1 MRSVALP
8 ALIAFGTPR
17 TTSLTPSLKRET
29 RFVATTVPSR
39 TSSSRTLIR
48 SSAVESHAFDV
59 VTARP
64 GGAILLIEPDFLPV
78 AVAEPQEVRAFW
90 DGWLAW
96 SRDKG
101 IDYTIGRSMASRL
114 AALGLEDVSGTAE
127 TAIFNGGSPWA
138 DYWAQTVAELRAAVG
153 SGRVDDSLVNAFL
166 AHCADPAWWTQ
177 TIAFT
182 CVRGRP
188 PPADR
193 IDGEGGYLVD
203 TTTDCGAMVS
213 R

>member
-1 MRSVALP
+1 M
-8 ALIAFGTPR
+8 
-17 TTSLTPSLKRET
+17 
-29 RFVATTVPSR
+29 
-39 TSSSRTLIR
+39 
-48 SSAVESHAFDV
+48 ESHAFDV

-96 SRDKG
+96 SRDEG

-127 TAIFNGGSPWA
+127 TAIFNGSSPWA
-138 DYWAQTVAELRAAVG
+138 DYWAQTVAELRDRLSAQDGWTTRSSTPSSRTAPIPRG
-153 SGRVDDSLVNAFL
+153 GHRRSRSPAFV
-166 AHCADPAWWTQ
+166 A
-177 TIAFT
+177 
-182 CVRGRP
+182 GP

-193 IDGEGGYLVD
+193 IDGECGYLVD